1 RRSRR
6 RSCHI
11 SAIACRRA
19 SNRPQR
25 SENGRT
31 AMTLPRRRFLR
42 LAGAAVALPA
52 LAHVAVAQSYPA
64 RPIRWVV
71 PFPAG
76 GSTDIVARLVAQ
88 FLSERLGQ
96 PVVIENRPGGGTNIP
111 TQALANSPVAGH
123 TLLFTVS
130 THTINVSLYQSL
142 PFNFL
147 RDITMVAGLTEL
159 PLVLEVNPSLPAKT
173 LAELIA
179 HAKANPGKINI
190 ASFGAAT
197 ISHLAIELLKST
209 AGIDMVHVPYRG
221 GAALIGDLIG
231 GQVQVAVDAL
241 PNSLPH
247 IKSGTV
253 LPLALL
259 PSVRSPA
266 VPDVPLA
273 RETIPGFEV
282 STFSGVGTPTGTPRE
297 IIERLNREINA
308 ALADPTIL
316 ARFADVGAM
325 PIVFTPAEANAFVTA
340 QTEKWAKVIKNA
352 GIKPE

>member
-1 RRSRR
+1 MT
-6 RSCHI
+6 
-11 SAIACRRA
+11 
-19 SNRPQR
+19 PQ
-25 SENGRT
+25 
-31 AMTLPRRRFLR
+31 RRRFLR

-52 LAHVAVAQSYPA
+52 LSRVAAAQAYPT

-71 PFPAG
+71 PYPGG
-76 GSTDIVARLVAQ
+76 GSTDLIARLVGQ
-88 FLSERLGQ
+88 FISDRLGQ
-96 PVVIENRPGGGTNIP
+96 PVVIENRPGGGTNIA
-111 TQALANSPVAGH
+111 TQAVANAPPDGY
-123 TLLFTVS
+123 TLLFTAS

-147 RDITMVAGLTEL
+147 RDITMVSGLTEL
-159 PLVLEVNPSLPAKT
+159 PLVLVANPSVPAKT
-173 LAELIA
+173 LSELIA

-197 ISHLAIELLKST
+197 ISHLAIELLKIT

-221 GAALIGDLIG
+221 GAALIGDLIA
-231 GQVQVAVDAL
+231 GQVQAAVDAL

-253 LPLALL
+253 RAIALL
-259 PSVRSPA
+259 PTARSPA

-273 RETIPGFEV
+273 RETIPELEV
-282 STFSGVGTPTGTPRE
+282 STFSGVGVPAGTPRE

-308 ALADPTIL
+308 ALADPTIK

-340 QTEKWAKVIKNA
+340 QTEKWAKVIKSA

>member
-1 RRSRR
+1 
-6 RSCHI
+6 
-11 SAIACRRA
+11 
-19 SNRPQR
+19 
-25 SENGRT
+25 
-31 AMTLPRRRFLR
+31 MTLPRRRLLR
-42 LAGAAVALPA
+42 LAGAAIALPA
-52 LAHVAVAQSYPA
+52 LSRLVSAQAYPS
-64 RPIRWVV
+64 RPIRFVV

-76 GSTDIVARLVAQ
+76 GSTDIIARLVAQ
-88 FLSERLGQ
+88 FLSERMGQ
-96 PVVIENRPGGGTNIP
+96 PVVVENRPGGGTNIA
-111 TQALANSPVAGH
+111 TQAVVNSPADGY

-159 PLVLEVNPSLPAKT
+159 PLVLEVNPSVPAKT
-173 LAELIA
+173 LTELIV

-209 AGIDMVHVPYRG
+209 AGVDMVHVPYRG
-221 GAALIGDLIG
+221 GAALIADLIG
-231 GQVQVAVDAL
+231 GEVQVAIDAL

-247 IKSGTV
+247 IKSGSV
-253 LPLALL
+253 RALALL
-259 PSVRSPA
+259 PTTRSPA
-266 VPDVPLA
+266 VPDIPLA

-308 ALADPTIL
+308 ALADPAIL

-325 PIVFTPAEANAFVTA
+325 PMMFTPAEANAFVTA
-340 QTEKWAKVIKNA
+340 QTEKWAKVIRSA

>member
-1 RRSRR
+1 MLNARVV
-6 RSCHI
+6 
-11 SAIACRRA
+11 
-19 SNRPQR
+19 
-25 SENGRT
+25 
-31 AMTLPRRRFLR
+31 
-42 LAGAAVALPA
+42 AAVLTLVSVMPSI
-52 LAHVAVAQSYPA
+52 VVAQDWPS
-64 RPIRWVV
+64 RPIHFIV
-71 PFPAG
+71 PYPAG
-76 GSTDIVARLVAQ
+76 GSTDIIARLVAQ
-88 FLSERLGQ
+88 FLSERMGQ
-96 PVVIENRPGGGTNIP
+96 PVVVENRPGGGTNIA
-111 TQALANSPVAGH
+111 TQAVVNSPADGY

-159 PLVLEVNPSLPAKT
+159 PLVLEVNPSVPAKT
-173 LAELIA
+173 LTELIV

-209 AGIDMVHVPYRG
+209 AGVDMVHVPYRG
-221 GAALIGDLIG
+221 GAALIADLIG
-231 GQVQVAVDAL
+231 GEVQVAIDAL

-247 IKSGTV
+247 IKSGSV
-253 LPLALL
+253 RALALL
-259 PSVRSPA
+259 PTTRSPA
-266 VPDVPLA
+266 VPDIPLA

-325 PIVFTPAEANAFVTA
+325 PMMFTPAEANAFVTA
-340 QTEKWAKVIKNA
+340 QTEKWAKVIRSA

>member
-1 RRSRR
+1 MTLQRR
-6 RSCHI
+6 R
-11 SAIACRRA
+11 
-19 SNRPQR
+19 
-25 SENGRT
+25 
-31 AMTLPRRRFLR
+31 LLR
-42 LAGAAVALPA
+42 LAGAAIALPA
-52 LAHVAVAQSYPA
+52 FARFAIAQAYPN
-64 RPIRWVV
+64 RPIRFVV

-76 GSTDIVARLVAQ
+76 GSTDIIARLVAQ
-88 FLSERLGQ
+88 FLTERMGQ
-96 PVVIENRPGGGTNIP
+96 PVVVENRPGGGTNIA
-111 TQALANSPVAGH
+111 TQAVANSPPDGY

-159 PLVLEVNPSLPAKT
+159 PLVLEVNPSVPAKT
-173 LAELIA
+173 LAELIT

-197 ISHLAIELLKST
+197 ISHLAIELLKTT

-221 GAALIGDLIG
+221 GAALIADLIG
-231 GQVQVAVDAL
+231 REVQVAVDAL

-247 IKSGTV
+247 IKSGSV
-253 LPLALL
+253 RALAL
-259 PSVRSPA
+259 PTMRSPA
-266 VPDVPLA
+266 LPDVPLA

-282 STFSGVGTPTGTPRE
+282 STFSGVGAPTGTPRE
-297 IIERLNREINA
+297 IIERLNREINM

-325 PIVFTPAEANAFVTA
+325 PMVFTPAEANAFVTA
-340 QTEKWAKVIKNA
+340 QTEKWAKVIKGA
-352 GIKPE
+352 GIRPE

>member
-1 RRSRR
+1 MT
-6 RSCHI
+6 
-11 SAIACRRA
+11 
-19 SNRPQR
+19 PQ
-25 SENGRT
+25 
-31 AMTLPRRRFLR
+31 RRRFLR

-52 LAHVAVAQSYPA
+52 LSRVALAQAYPT

-71 PFPAG
+71 PYPGG
-76 GSTDIVARLVAQ
+76 GSTDLIARLVGQ
-88 FLSERLGQ
+88 FISDRLGQ
-96 PVVIENRPGGGTNIP
+96 PVVIENRPGGGTNIA
-111 TQALANSPVAGH
+111 TQAVANAPPDGY
-123 TLLFTVS
+123 TLLFTAS

-147 RDITMVAGLTEL
+147 RDITMVSGLTEL
-159 PLVLEVNPSLPAKT
+159 PLVLEVNTSVPAKT
-173 LAELIA
+173 LSELIA

-197 ISHLAIELLKST
+197 ISHLAIELLKTT

-221 GAALIGDLIG
+221 GAALIGDLIA
-231 GQVQVAVDAL
+231 GQVQAAVDAL

-253 LPLALL
+253 RAIALL
-259 PSVRSPA
+259 PTARSPA

-273 RETIPGFEV
+273 RETIPELEV
-282 STFSGVGTPTGTPRE
+282 STFSGVGVPTGTPRE
-297 IIERLNREINA
+297 IIGRLNREINA
-308 ALADPTIL
+308 ALADPTIK

-340 QTEKWAKVIKNA
+340 QTEKWAKVIKSA

>member
-1 RRSRR
+1 
-6 RSCHI
+6 
-11 SAIACRRA
+11 
-19 SNRPQR
+19 
-25 SENGRT
+25 
-31 AMTLPRRRFLR
+31 MTLQRRRFLR

-52 LAHVAVAQSYPA
+52 LARVAAAQAYPT

-71 PFPAG
+71 PYPGG
-76 GSTDIVARLVAQ
+76 GSTDLIARLVGQ
-88 FLSERLGQ
+88 FMSDRLGQ
-96 PVVIENRPGGGTNIP
+96 PVVIENRPGGGTNIA
-111 TQALANSPVAGH
+111 TQAVANAPPDGY
-123 TLLFTVS
+123 TLLFTAS

-147 RDITMVAGLTEL
+147 RDITMVSGLTEL
-159 PLVLEVNPSLPAKT
+159 PLVLEVNKSVPAKT
-173 LAELIA
+173 LSELIA

-197 ISHLAIELLKST
+197 ISHLAIELLKTT

-221 GAALIGDLIG
+221 GAALIGDLIA
-231 GQVQVAVDAL
+231 GQVQAAVDAL

-253 LPLALL
+253 RAIALL
-259 PSVRSPA
+259 PTARSPA

-273 RETIPGFEV
+273 RETISELEV
-282 STFSGVGTPTGTPRE
+282 STFSGVGVPTGTPRE

-308 ALADPTIL
+308 ALADPTIK

-325 PIVFTPAEANAFVTA
+325 PIVFTPAEATAFVTA
-340 QTEKWAKVIKNA
+340 QTEKWAKVIKSA